1 MGERQNF
8 YSLQL
13 PEPGHILGP
22 RDSGVTGLFIIRLAV
37 CVVVLSLRLF
47 FFLFRVEVLALE
59 KQCRRRGEKNPP
71 GSLRAPVAAEG
82 LDKPRSFFSSSS
94 FFSCS
99 QSLFSSSV
107 AEGGGWKPGSLFGSA
122 VSPPS
127 PPPLHLSS
135 VRAGCRAEA
144 GEGGKA
150 ERSEQTHPPR
160 RAGKAPQQPSG
171 SGSSKTCREISFP
184 LRLPPLRAGAGHS
197 VLDLFFLS
205 PSSYFFFLPLLFL
218 FHSALKK
225 KKSGRMILL
234 SPLQQHSS
242 KGEREEEREREKK
255 EEKGGRKRE
264 RGERRGRE
272 GASQL

>member
-13 PEPGHILGP
+13 PEPGYILGP

-107 AEGGGWKPGSLFGSA
+107 AEGGGWKPGSLFGQA
-122 VSPPS
+122 AEQRLGREGKQREANKPT
-127 PPPLHLSS
+127 PLAERGRLLSNLQAAAAAKL
-135 VRAGCRAEA
+135 V
-144 GEGGKA
+144 GKSRFRFA
-150 ERSEQTHPPR
+150 FPRSEQELVTVPWISSFFHPP
-160 RAGKAPQQPSG
+160 P
-171 SGSSKTCREISFP
+171 IF
-184 LRLPPLRAGAGHS
+184 
-197 VLDLFFLS
+197 FFLS
-205 PSSYFFFLPLLFL
+205 LLFL

-225 KKSGRMILL
+225 KKNL
-234 SPLQQHSS
+234 
-242 KGEREEEREREKK
+242 EE
-255 EEKGGRKRE
+255 
-264 RGERRGRE
+264 
-272 GASQL
+272 